1 MKKYRVEIQAL
12 YYKDVEADSME
23 EAKQM
28 VREAESVEFEDG
40 GVFFYETFDY
50 DNAKIKED

>member
-1 MKKYRVEIQAL
+1 MKYRVEIQAL

-28 VREAESVEFEDG
+28 VRKAESVEFEDG
-40 GVFFYETFDY
+40 GEFFYETFDY